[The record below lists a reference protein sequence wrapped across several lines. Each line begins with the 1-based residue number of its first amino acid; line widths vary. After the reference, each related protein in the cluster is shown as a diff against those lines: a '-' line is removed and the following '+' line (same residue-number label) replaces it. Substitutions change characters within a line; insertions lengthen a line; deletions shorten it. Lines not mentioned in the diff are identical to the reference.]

1 LHDIFENGRE
11 RHSVIILIPCKRLD
25 QGKSRLSAA
34 LDVHAR
40 RALCEFF
47 LCRTLAMA
55 CTLVAA
61 SRIYVVTADPHVV
74 EISGRYGA
82 SVLAD
87 SSFDLNRALD
97 EARGAIAARHAD
109 MEGLLI
115 MPIDLPLST
124 SSSLSSVVAEPGDI
138 VIVPDESATGT
149 NLLLLRHGSARTFQF
164 QFGPDSYDAHCSL
177 ANEAHLALRT
187 VRDDSLSFDVD
198 LPEHLWRWLR
208 HPLADVDLPSD
219 LKIRDGD

>member
-1 LHDIFENGRE
+1 
-11 RHSVIILIPCKRLD
+11 VIILIPCKSLD

-47 LCRTLAMA
+47 LCRTLALA
-55 CTLVAA
+55 CTLVAPA
-61 SRIYVVTADPHVV
+61 RIYIVTADAHVV
-74 EISGRYGA
+74 EIAGRYGA

-87 SSFDLNRALD
+87 SSFDLNRALE
-97 EARGAIAARHAD
+97 EARAAIAARHAD

-124 SSSLSSVVAEPGDI
+124 SYSLSSVVAEPGDI

-149 NLLLLRHGSARTFQF
+149 NLLLLRHASARTFQF
-164 QFGPDSYDAHCSL
+164 RFGPDSYDAHCRL

-208 HPLADVDLPSD
+208 YSRADGYLPSD
-219 LKIRDGD
+219 LKISDGD

>member
-1 LHDIFENGRE
+1 LPDIFENGRE
-11 RHSVIILIPCKRLD
+11 WNPVIILIPCKSLD

-47 LCRTLAMA
+47 LYRTLAMA
-55 CTLVAA
+55 CTLVASA
-61 SRIYVVTADPHVV
+61 RIYVVTADPHVV
-74 EISGRYGA
+74 EIAGRYGV
-82 SVLAD
+82 SILAD
-87 SSFDLNRALD
+87 SGVDLNGALE

-124 SSSLSSVVAEPGDI
+124 SSSLSSFVAEPGDI

-149 NLLLLRHGSARTFQF
+149 NLLLLRHASARKFQF
-164 QFGPDSYDAHCSL
+164 RFGPDSYDAHCGL

-187 VRDDSLSFDVD
+187 VRDHSLSFDVD
-198 LPEHLWRWLR
+198 LPEHLWQWLR
-208 HPLADVDLPSD
+208 YSRADVDLPSG
-219 LKIRDGD
+219 LTIGDKD

>member
-1 LHDIFENGRE
+1 MIVL
-11 RHSVIILIPCKRLD
+11 VPCKSLD

-55 CTLVAA
+55 CTLVAPA
-61 SRIYVVTADPHVV
+61 RIYVVTADPRVV
-74 EISGRYGA
+74 EIAGRYGA
-82 SVLAD
+82 SVLSD
-87 SSFDLNRALD
+87 SSFDLNRAL
-97 EARGAIAARHAD
+97 EQARAAIAARHAD

-124 SSSLSSVVAEPGDI
+124 SSSLLSVVAEPGDI
-138 VIVPDESATGT
+138 VIVPDQSATGT
-149 NLLLLRHGSARTFQF
+149 NLLLLRHASARTFQF
-164 QFGPDSYDAHCSL
+164 RFGPDSYDAHCSL

-187 VRDDSLSFDVD
+187 VHDHALSFDVD
-198 LPEHLWRWLR
+198 LPEHLWQWLR
-208 HPLADVDLPSD
+208 YSRADVDLPSGMT
-219 LKIRDGD
+219 IRDKD

>member
-1 LHDIFENGRE
+1 LPDILENGRE
-11 RHSVIILIPCKRLD
+11 RYPVIILIPCKNLD

-55 CTLVAA
+55 CTLVAPA
-61 SRIYVVTADPHVV
+61 RIYVVTADPHVV
-74 EISGRYGA
+74 EIAGRYGA
-82 SVLAD
+82 SVLSD
-87 SSFDLNRALD
+87 SSFDLNRALE
-97 EARGAIAARHAD
+97 EARAAIAARHAD
-109 MEGLLI
+109 LEGLLI

-138 VIVPDESATGT
+138 VIVPDEGATGT
-149 NLLLLRHGSARTFQF
+149 NLLLLRQASARTFQF
-164 QFGPDSYDAHCSL
+164 RFGPDSYAAHCSQ
-177 ANEAHLALRT
+177 ATESHLTLRT

-198 LPEHLWRWLR
+198 LPKHLWRWLSQLR
-208 HPLADVDLPSD
+208 GGADVS
-219 LKIRDGD
+219 

>member
-1 LHDIFENGRE
+1 M
-11 RHSVIILIPCKRLD
+11 IILIPCKSLD

-55 CTLVAA
+55 CTLIAPT
-61 SRIYVVTADPHVV
+61 RIYVVTADRHVV
-74 EISGRYGA
+74 KIAGRYGA

-87 SSFDLNRALD
+87 SSFDLNRALE
-97 EARGAIAARHAD
+97 EARAAIAARHAD

-124 SSSLSSVVAEPGDI
+124 SYSLSSAVAERGDV
-138 VIVPDESATGT
+138 VIVPDETGTGT
-149 NLLLLRHGSARTFQF
+149 NLLLLRHASARTFQF
-164 QFGPDSYDAHCSL
+164 RFGLDSYDAHCSL
-177 ANEAHLALRT
+177 AKEAHLALRT

-208 HPLADVDLPSD
+208 YSRADVDLPSD
-219 LKIRDGD
+219 LKIRDGDSSH

>member
-1 LHDIFENGRE
+1 
-11 RHSVIILIPCKRLD
+11 VIILIPCKSLD

-55 CTLVAA
+55 CTLVAPA
-61 SRIYVVTADPHVV
+61 RIYVVTGDPHVV
-74 EISGRYGA
+74 EIAGRYGA

-87 SSFDLNRALD
+87 SSFDLNRALE
-97 EARGAIAARHAD
+97 EARATIAARHAD

-115 MPIDLPLST
+115 MPIDLPLAT
-124 SSSLSSVVAEPGDI
+124 SASLSSVVAEPGDI

-149 NLLLLRHGSARTFQF
+149 NLLLLRHASARTFQF
-164 QFGPDSYDAHCSL
+164 RFGTDSYDAHCSL
-177 ANEAHLALRT
+177 ANETHLALRT

-198 LPEHLWRWLR
+198 LPEHLWRWLHYSR
-208 HPLADVDLPSD
+208 ADADLPSD